1 MMPIVHFINSKRK
14 PTAKQKQTPGG
25 MKCVLG
31 YVGKEKKTVRED
43 RKYVT
48 GINCDPA
55 HAYEEM
61 MLTKKV
67 YNKTDGRLYYHLVQ
81 SFPKGYEITPEK
93 AHLIACEFARKA
105 FGNYECVVATH
116 IDREHIHSH
125 IVFNS
130 VSFDTGKKY
139 HSNLDSVKKLMSL
152 SDEICSKYNEP
163 TLADPEPKLKQR
175 KVPKMSDR
183 EHRSAERG
191 QSVKLRL
198 INAITDCMK
207 EAKSRKQFCWL
218 MKERYGITV
227 KWQANYKH
235 ITYVMPSRYSFRDRR
250 LLDEKFLKEAMEN
263 EFNIR
268 DRILNGEEQTAVARG
283 GAAGHIRTDHGA
295 ELAGSDRSAPK
306 SFRVAGQ
313 GDQNAVEINYSG
325 ADTESP
331 RPAVGDSGA
340 GAERLRGDTG
350 TDQNRHITGGDGLII
365 TGWELERSVLLN
377 AEAARRMLAERQA
390 QVYEAAPCVTI
401 GTLDI
406 IDGVTNL
413 ASIIDGAPTDPE
425 EMERYIDSVRAAQ
438 NAGFLIGIAIEAIK
452 ILSEMLEEMK
462 AGQVESEE
470 EYEAEAVELDGYEES
485 EVEMDMTM

>member
-1 MMPIVHFINSKRK
+1 MMPIVHFVNCKTQS
-14 PTAKQKQTPGG
+14 AGG
-25 MKCVLG
+25 MNTVLG
-31 YVGKEKKTVRED
+31 YVSQEKKTVRED

-67 YNKTDGRLYYHLVQ
+67 YNKTDGRQYYHLVQ

-93 AHLIACEFARKA
+93 AHHIACEFARKA

-130 VSFDTGKKY
+130 VSFVDGKKY

-152 SDEICSKYNEP
+152 SDEICRKYDEP
-163 TLADPEPKLKQR
+163 VLADPEPKLKQR

-198 INAITDCMK
+198 INVITDCMK

-227 KWQANYKH
+227 KWKDNHKH

-263 EFNIR
+263 EFKIR
-268 DRILNGEEQTAVARG
+268 TRLLNGEEQATIAGSGTAS
-283 GAAGHIRTDHGA
+283 HLCSDHGA
-295 ELAGSDRSAPK
+295 ELAGADRAAAK
-306 SFRVAGQ
+306 SFRVAGY
-313 GDQNAVEINYSG
+313 DEKDTIEVNYSG
-325 ADTESP
+325 TDAEVFRSAD
-331 RPAVGDSGA
+331 RDSGA
-340 GAERLRGDTG
+340 GAEHLSGNTKSDNSDHLVGNER
-350 TDQNRHITGGDGLII
+350 LII
-365 TGWELERSVLLN
+365 TGWEPERSVLLN
-377 AEAARRMLAERQA
+377 AEAARRTLAERSA
-390 QVYEAAPCVTI
+390 QVYENTHCVTI
-401 GTLDI
+401 GALDI

-413 ASIIDGAPTDPE
+413 ASIIDNAPTDPE

-470 EYEAEAVELDGYEES
+470 EYEAEDVELEES
-485 EVEMDMTM
+485 EVEMDMMM

>member
-1 MMPIVHFINSKRK
+1 MPIVHFINS
-14 PTAKQKQTPGG
+14 KQKQTPGG

-55 HAYEEM
+55 HAYDEM

-67 YNKTDGRLYYHLVQ
+67 HRKTGGRLYYHLVQ

-93 AHLIACEFARKA
+93 AHQIACEFAQRA
-105 FGNYECVVATH
+105 FGQYECVVATH

-130 VSFDTGKKY
+130 VSFETGKKY
-139 HSNLDSVKKLMSL
+139 HSDKENPLKLMNL
-152 SDEICSKYNEP
+152 SDEICWEFNEP
-163 TLADPEPKLKQR
+163 TLADPETKLKKR

-183 EHRSAERG
+183 EHHCAEKG
-191 QSVKLRL
+191 QSVKMQLL
-198 INAITDCMK
+198 FAITDCMK
-207 EAKSRKQFCWL
+207 EAKSKKQFCRM

-227 KWQANYKH
+227 KWKDNHKH

-250 LLDEKFLKEAMEN
+250 LLDEKFLKEAMEY
-263 EFNIR
+263 EFKIR
-268 DRILNGEEQTAVARG
+268 ARLLNGEEQAL
-283 GAAGHIRTDHGA
+283 AAGGSAPSNLRTDHGA
-295 ELAGSDRSAPK
+295 ELAGADRSRTEQ
-306 SFRVAGQ
+306 SRSAGQ
-313 GDQNAVEINYSG
+313 DNENIIEINDRGTDAEISG
-325 ADTESP
+325 SV
-331 RPAVGDSGA
+331 VGDSGT
-340 GAERLRGDTG
+340 GSERLHGDTG
-350 TDQNRHITGGDGLII
+350 ADSIGHITSDDGFIV
-365 TGWELERSVLLN
+365 TGWEPERSVLLN

-390 QVYEAAPCVTI
+390 QIYENTNCVTI
-401 GTLDI
+401 GALDI

-425 EMERYIDSVRAAQ
+425 EMERYIDSIRASQ
-438 NAGFLIGIAIEAIK
+438 NAGFLIGFAVEAIK
-452 ILSEMLEEMK
+452 LLSETLEEMK

-470 EYEAEAVELDGYEES
+470 EYEAVDMEVEES
-485 EVEMDMTM
+485 EVEMDMMM

>member
-1 MMPIVHFINSKRK
+1 MPIVHFINSK
-14 PTAKQKQTPGG
+14 QKQTSGG

-31 YVGKEKKTVRED
+31 YVGKEKKTVKED

-55 HAYEEM
+55 HAYDEM

-67 YNKTDGRLYYHLVQ
+67 HRKTGGRLYYHLVQ
-81 SFPKGYEITPEK
+81 SFPKGYDITPEK
-93 AHLIACEFARKA
+93 AHQIALEFAQRA
-105 FGNYECVVATH
+105 FGQYECVVATH

-139 HSNLDSVKKLMSL
+139 HSDRDNPLKLMNL
-152 SDEICSKYNEP
+152 SDEICKKYNEP
-163 TLADPEPKLKQR
+163 VLADPEPKLKKR

-183 EHRSAERG
+183 EHRCAEKG

-207 EAKSRKQFCWL
+207 EAKSKKHFCRM

-227 KWQANYKH
+227 KWKDNHKH

-263 EFNIR
+263 EFKIR
-268 DRILNGEEQTAVARG
+268 ARLLNGEEQTLVAG
-283 GAAGHIRTDHGA
+283 GSAPDNLRTDHGA
-295 ELAGSDRSAPK
+295 ELAGTDRSRTEQSRSAGQDNENIIEINDRGTDAELSGSVIGDRSAR
-306 SFRVAGQ
+306 SDHLSGDSNAGQ
-313 GDQNAVEINYSG
+313 NGNILGDN
-325 ADTESP
+325 
-331 RPAVGDSGA
+331 
-340 GAERLRGDTG
+340 
-350 TDQNRHITGGDGLII
+350 GLII
-365 TGWELERSVLLN
+365 TGWEPERGVLLN
-377 AEAARRMLAERQA
+377 AEAARRMLKEKQV
-390 QVYEAAPCVTI
+390 QVYDSAPCVTI
-401 GTLDI
+401 GALDI

-425 EMERYIDSVRAAQ
+425 EMERYIDSIRAAQ
-438 NAGFLIGIAIEAIK
+438 NAGFLIGFAVEAIK
-452 ILSEMLEEMK
+452 ILSEAHEEMK
-462 AGQVESEE
+462 AGRVESEE
-470 EYEAEAVELDGYEES
+470 EYEAEDMEVEES

>member
-1 MMPIVHFINSKRK
+1 MPIVHFVNCKSQ
-14 PTAKQKQTPGG
+14 TAGG
-25 MKCVLG
+25 MKTVLG
-31 YVGKEKKTVRED
+31 YVSQEKKTVRED

-55 HAYEEM
+55 HAYDEM

-67 YNKTDGRLYYHLVQ
+67 YGKTGGRLYYHLVQ
-81 SFPKGYEITPEK
+81 SFPKGYDITPEK
-93 AHLIACEFARKA
+93 AHLIACEFAERA
-105 FGNYECVVATH
+105 FGQYECVVATH

-139 HSNLDSVKKLMSL
+139 HSNLDSVKKLMNL
-152 SDEICSKYNEP
+152 SDEICRIYDEP
-163 TLADPEPKLKQR
+163 VLDDPEPKLKQR

-218 MKERYGITV
+218 IKERYGISV
-227 KWQANYKH
+227 KWKDTHKH

-250 LLDEKFLKEAMEN
+250 LLDEKFLKEAMEY
-263 EFNIR
+263 EFKIR
-268 DRILNGEEQTAVARG
+268 ARLLNGEEQTL
-283 GAAGHIRTDHGA
+283 AAGGSTPGNIRTDHGS
-295 ELAGSDRSAPK
+295 ELAGADRSAAK
-306 SFRVAGQ
+306 SFGVAGY
-313 GDQNAVEINYSG
+313 DEEDIIKNNDNG
-325 ADTESP
+325 ADAESP
-331 RPAVGDSGA
+331 RSVVGDSGA
-340 GAERLRGDTG
+340 GSERLRRDTVANCDGNLIGD
-350 TDQNRHITGGDGLII
+350 DGVVI
-365 TGWELERSVLLN
+365 TGWEPERSVLLN

-390 QVYEAAPCVTI
+390 QVYENSNCVTI
-401 GTLDI
+401 GALDI

-425 EMERYIDSVRAAQ
+425 EMERYIDSIRAAQ
-438 NAGFLIGIAIEAIK
+438 NAGFLIGFAIEAIK

-470 EYEAEAVELDGYEES
+470 EYEAEDVEFEES
-485 EVEMDMTM
+485 EVEMDMMM

>member
-1 MMPIVHFINSKRK
+1 MCRRHGKIH
-14 PTAKQKQTPGG
+14 GG
-25 MKCVLG
+25 
-31 YVGKEKKTVRED
+31 D
-43 RKYVT
+43 
-48 GINCDPA
+48 
-55 HAYEEM
+55 
-61 MLTKKV
+61 
-67 YNKTDGRLYYHLVQ
+67 KTDGRQYYHLVQ

-93 AHLIACEFARKA
+93 AHQIACEFAEKA

-163 TLADPEPKLKQR
+163 TLADPGPNLKQR

-198 INAITDCMK
+198 INAITECMK

-218 MKERYGITV
+218 MKQRYGISV
-227 KWQANYKH
+227 KWQDSRKH
-235 ITYVMPSRYSFRDRR
+235 ITYTMPSGYRFRDRR
-250 LLDEKFLKEAMEN
+250 LLDEKFLKEAMEY
-263 EFNIR
+263 EFKIR
-268 DRILNGEEQTAVARG
+268 DRILNGEEQAL
-283 GAAGHIRTDHGA
+283 AAGGSAAGNLRTDHGA
-295 ELAGSDRSAPK
+295 ELAGSDRSAAK

-313 GDQNAVEINYSG
+313 GHQNAVKVNDG
-325 ADTESP
+325 DADAESP
-331 RPAVGDSGA
+331 RSVVRDSGA
-340 GAERLRGDTG
+340 GTKFLSGNTVA
-350 TDQNRHITGGDGLII
+350 NCDGNIGSDDGIVI
-365 TGWELERSVLLN
+365 TGWELERAVFIN
-377 AEAARRMLAERQA
+377 AERARRTLAERSA
-390 QVYEAAPCVTI
+390 QVYENSHSVTI
-401 GTLDI
+401 GALDI

-413 ASIIDGAPTDPE
+413 ASLIDGAPSDPE
-425 EMERYIDSVRAAQ
+425 ELEKYLEDIRAAQ

-470 EYEAEAVELDGYEES
+470 EYEAEDMEIEDS
-485 EVEMDMTM
+485 EVEMDMMM

>member
-1 MMPIVHFINSKRK
+1 MPIVHFINSKRK

-55 HAYEEM
+55 HAYDEM
-61 MLTKKV
+61 MLTKKL

-81 SFPKGYEITPEK
+81 SFPKGYDIMPEK
-93 AHLIACEFARKA
+93 AHQIACEFAERA
-105 FGNYECVVATH
+105 FGQYECVVATH

-139 HSNLDSVKKLMSL
+139 HSNLDSVKKLMNL

-175 KVPKMSDR
+175 KVSKMSDR

-218 MKERYGITV
+218 MKERYGISV
-227 KWQANYKH
+227 KWQDNHKH

-250 LLDEKFLKEAMEN
+250 LLDEKFLKEAMEY
-263 EFNIR
+263 EFKIR
-268 DRILNGEEQTAVARG
+268 ARLLNGEEQTAVARG

-295 ELAGSDRSAPK
+295 ELAGADRSAAK
-306 SFRVAGQ
+306 SFGVAGH
-313 GDQNAVEINYSG
+313 DEEDSIEINDCG
-325 ADTESP
+325 ADAEVSGS
-331 RPAVGDSGA
+331 ADGDSSA
-340 GAERLRGDTG
+340 GSERLRGNTG
-350 TDQNRHITGGDGLII
+350 ADQNGHITSDDGIVI
-365 TGWELERSVLLN
+365 TGWESERSVLLN

-390 QVYEAAPCVTI
+390 QVYETAPCVTI

-438 NAGFLIGIAIEAIK
+438 NAGFLIGFAVEAIK
-452 ILSEMLEEMK
+452 ILSEMLEGMK

-470 EYEAEAVELDGYEES
+470 EYEAEDMEVEES
-485 EVEMDMTM
+485 EVELDMMM

>member
-1 MMPIVHFINSKRK
+1 MPIVHFVNCKTQSS
-14 PTAKQKQTPGG
+14 GG
-25 MKCVLG
+25 MKTVLG
-31 YVGKEKKTVRED
+31 YVSQEKKTVRED
-43 RKYVT
+43 RRYVT
-48 GINCDPA
+48 GINCSPQT
-55 HAYEEM
+55 AYEEM
-61 MLTKKV
+61 RLTKQL
-67 YNKTDGRLYYHLVQ
+67 YSKTDGRLYYHLVQ
-81 SFPKGYEITPEK
+81 SFPKGYDITPEK
-93 AHLIACEFARKA
+93 AHQIACEFAEKA

-130 VSFDTGKKY
+130 VSFVDGKKY
-139 HSNLDSVKKLMSL
+139 HSNLDSVKKLMNL
-152 SDEICSKYNEP
+152 SDEICRKYDEP
-163 TLADPEPKLKQR
+163 VLTDPEPKLKQR

-218 MKERYGITV
+218 IKERYGISV
-227 KWQANYKH
+227 KWKDTHKH

-250 LLDEKFLKEAMEN
+250 LLDEKFLKEAMEY
-263 EFNIR
+263 EFKIR
-268 DRILNGEEQTAVARG
+268 ARLLNGEEQTL
-283 GAAGHIRTDHGA
+283 AAGGSTPGNIRTDHGA
-295 ELAGSDRSAPK
+295 ELARADRSAAK
-306 SFRVAGQ
+306 SFRVAGY
-313 GDQNAVEINYSG
+313 DEEDNIEINDRS

-331 RPAVGDSGA
+331 RSVVGDSGA
-340 GAERLRGDTG
+340 GSERLRGDTVANCDG
-350 TDQNRHITGGDGLII
+350 NLGGDERLVI
-365 TGWELERSVLLN
+365 TGWEPERSVLLN
-377 AEAARRMLAERQA
+377 AEAARRMLAERPQ
-390 QVYEAAPCVTI
+390 QVYETAPCVTI
-401 GTLDI
+401 GALDI

-452 ILSEMLEEMK
+452 ILSEMLDEMK

-470 EYEAEAVELDGYEES
+470 EYEAEDMEVEES
-485 EVEMDMTM
+485 EVEMDMMM